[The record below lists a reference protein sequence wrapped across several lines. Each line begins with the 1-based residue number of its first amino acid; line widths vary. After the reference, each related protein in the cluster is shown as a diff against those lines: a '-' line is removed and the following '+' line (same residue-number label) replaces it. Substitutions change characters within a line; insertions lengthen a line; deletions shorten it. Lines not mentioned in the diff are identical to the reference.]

1 MEITEEVYT
10 ALKLTLYELKNKRF
24 KKPSEFLD
32 KEIKEVESLIKKYES
47 QNNEKSSDKQD
58 VILNDE
64 AKH

>member
-32 KEIKEVESLIKKYES
+32 QEIKKTEDLIKKYDK
-47 QNNEKSSDKQD
+47 QNNESNK
-58 VILNDE
+58 
-64 AKH
+64 